1 MNINE
6 TLYEWLRGNLGFDQ
20 FEFPN
25 SPFRNSLTY
34 TFPNSDDY
42 KINAEVQKVI
52 WDRPHF
58 GMPHNLDLHFIN
70 LKL

>member
-1 MNINE
+1 MNMDE
-6 TLYEWLRGNLGFDQ
+6 TLYEWLRSNVGFDQ
-20 FEFPN
+20 FELSD

-42 KINAEVQKVI
+42 KIDAEVLKVI

-58 GMPHNLDLHFIN
+58 GMPYNLDLHIIN
-70 LKL
+70 FKL